1 MKAKFLL
8 FGLGMSILL
17 GLLTGCRVVF
27 TEEAS
32 LKEEKPVKPQK
43 VMLNASVTL
52 KSQKIIIRGDSSLPS
67 GSVLYVMLKPYDEN
81 ATREEIEPYLVEP
94 DDVAVTSEV
103 AKVDKEGSIELTV
116 LKRPDPSQRYRLDLM
131 FIPDKQ
137 PKDIKLGENLKNNE
151 SYTKIQENG
160 KTLSGLLLHVNIFKE
175 DEFFGD
181 NITMDFIPKQNR
193 E

>member
-1 MKAKFLL
+1 MKAKWLL
-8 FGLGMSILL
+8 FGLGMWVLL
-17 GLLTGCRVVF
+17 SLLSGCRVIF
-27 TEEAS
+27 KEEAS
-32 LKEEKPVKPQK
+32 VNEKQVKPQK

-81 ATREEIEPYLVEP
+81 APLEEIEPYQVEP
-94 DDVAVTSEV
+94 DDIAVASAI

-151 SYTKIQENG
+151 SYTKIHENG
-160 KTLSGLLLHVNIFKE
+160 KTLSGLLMYVNIFKE

-193 E
+193 P

>member
-1 MKAKFLL
+1 MKAKWLL
-8 FGLGMSILL
+8 FGLGMWTLL
-17 GLLTGCRVVF
+17 SLLSGCRIVF

-32 LKEEKPVKPQK
+32 VKEEKPVKPQK
-43 VMLNASVTL
+43 VMLNATVTL
-52 KSQKIIIRGDSSLPS
+52 KSQKIIIRGDSSLPP
-67 GSVLYVMLKPYDEN
+67 GSVLYVMLKPYDET
-81 ATREEIEPYLVEP
+81 APREEIEPYQVEP
-94 DDVAVTSEV
+94 DDVAVTSAV

-151 SYTKIQENG
+151 SYTNIQENG

-181 NITMDFIPKQNR
+181 NITLDFIPKQNR
-193 E
+193 D